1 MRFTTPL
8 SLALAALASVPA
20 AARAQATSYT
30 LSGGDVAVYDLV
42 GTVRVVAGSGDAV
55 KVDVARRGR
64 DAERLQVQTGA
75 IGGRQ
80 TLRVV
85 FPDDDVVYPEMDRGS
100 SARIQVRDDGTFDDD
115 GDRGRGHRVRVSG
128 GGSGLEAWADLT
140 VAVPKGQ
147 RIAIHVG
154 AGTLSATG
162 VDAEMDLHA
171 QAASVATSNTR
182 GTLSLDTGAGE
193 VDVRDAQGDLSIDC
207 GSGGV
212 SLAGVR
218 GTRLVV
224 DAGSGRLTGQ
234 DVAYDRIGLDL
245 GSGGT
250 RLANVRARDLK
261 LDSGSGSVDI
271 GLAADVDNLRA
282 ESGSGSVTL
291 RIPSSLGAELSVDTG
306 SGGIETDFPITIRRR
321 SRSELEGSIGD
332 GKGRIEIEAGSGSVR
347 LVKAP

>member
-1 MRFTTPL
+1 MTSL

-20 AARAQATSYT
+20 AARAQGASYT
-30 LSGGDVAVYDLV
+30 LSDRDVAVYDLV

-55 KVDVARRGR
+55 KVDVVRRGR
-64 DAERLQVQTGA
+64 DAEKLQVQTGA

-85 FPDDDVVYPEMDRGS
+85 FPDNDIVFPEMNRGS
-100 SARIQVRDDGTFDDD
+100 NAQIQVRDDGTFDDD
-115 GDRGRGHRVRVSG
+115 GDRGRGHRVRVSSR
-128 GGSGLEAWADLT
+128 GSGLEAWADVT
-140 VAVPKGQ
+140 VSVPKGQ
-147 RIAIHVG
+147 RVAIHAGVG
-154 AGTLSATG
+154 ALTATG
-162 VDAEMDLHA
+162 VDADLDLRA
-171 QAASVATSNTR
+171 QAASVATRNTR
-182 GTLSLDTGAGE
+182 GTLSLDTGSGE
-193 VDVRDAQGDLSIDC
+193 VEVRDAQGDLSIDC

-212 SLAGVR
+212 SLASVR

-224 DAGSGRLTGQ
+224 DAGSGRLTGE

-250 RLANVRARDLK
+250 RLANVRTRDLK

-306 SGGIETDFPITIRRR
+306 SGGIDTDFPITIRRR
-321 SRSELEGSIGD
+321 SRSELEGTIGD
-332 GKGRIEIEAGSGSVR
+332 GQGRIQIDAGSGSVR
-347 LVKAP
+347 LVRAQ